1 MPKRRSRGGGGGGA
15 VVRDDRQS
23 SFIWRDPAHVLENT
37 PDRGE
42 IVYEAPELSRLARS
56 KPGRSVRV
64 RVAPAAGEEILSLGL
79 PFGVRKTDGRAVC
92 WSCSRELDESSIVR
106 TGPGYARCPG
116 CGAKIP
122 FAE

>member
-1 MPKRRSRGGGGGGA
+1 MAKRRSGDTSAG
-15 VVRDDRQS
+15 DEKQS
-23 SFIWRDPAHVLENT
+23 SFAWRDAARVLAAT

-42 IVYEAPELSRLARS
+42 VVYQAPELSKISRPKRA
-56 KPGRSVRV
+56 KVGRVV
-64 RVAPAAGEEILSLGL
+64 RVAPGVASELASLGL
-79 PFGVRKTDGRAVC
+79 PFGVKTSDGRAVC
-92 WSCSRELDESSIVR
+92 WSCSIELDESAVLR